1 MLTVAV
7 QQDAA
12 DGCACLHLGNG
23 TGHKIE
29 AIEPSVAAVLQND
42 AVAAICIVCNR
53 DLHSDGAVA
62 IICDVEH
69 GHAHIVIG
77 GACCDIIDS
86 NILLKALGIRKGHIN
101 GLSTL
106 FNDYLMCWDLL
117 EGIGIGCYTGGDV
130 YQVTILIILDI
141 QEIITFVVA
150 TEVAAGALVANNDP
164 GHSRSH
170 LRGILVGGI
179 GIGGHQ
185 VINTICLR
193 HIHSDGVGICTVIIQ
208 LGNFF
213 PITAIQ
219 FDLQILA
226 AVHGNKVLSSCGSAP
241 LLGLDSNAAAALCY
255 FVNILIEGSKVAV
268 VVKTPVGE
276 HSHINGIT
284 IRQQGVVGGRTPAGT
299 HVGVAVIAIV
309 H

>member
-1 MLTVAV
+1 M
-7 QQDAA
+7 
-12 DGCACLHLGNG
+12 
-23 TGHKIE
+23 
-29 AIEPSVAAVLQND
+29 
-42 AVAAICIVCNR
+42 
-53 DLHSDGAVA
+53 
-62 IICDVEH
+62 
-69 GHAHIVIG
+69 
-77 GACCDIIDS
+77 
-86 NILLKALGIRKGHIN
+86 GIRKGHIN
-101 GLSTL
+101 GLGTL

-179 GIGGHQ
+179 GIHCQQ

-193 HIHSDGVGICTVIIQ
+193 HIHSDGVGICTVVIQ

-219 FDLQILA
+219 FDLQVLA
-226 AVHGNKVLSSCGSAP
+226 AVHGNKVLRSCGSAP

-255 FVNILIEGSKVAV
+255 FVNIFIKGCKVAV

-276 HSHINGIT
+276 HSHIDGIT
-284 IRQQGVVGGRTPAGT
+284 IRQQDVVGGRTPAGT
-299 HVGVAVIAIV
+299 HVGVAVIAVVHQIAIMTPELVHKDAGSAAGIHKRLVVSAVIGQIATHVEDIV
-309 H
+309 LLGIFQHTRGTNTALFLR